1 MTSKVVVDD
10 SGVDYAVPGTYLVLF
25 SVIDAAGNVTQQE
38 ASVTVNAKPVEQPVE
53 QPVTRS
59 AVNEESK

>member
-1 MTSKVVVDD
+1 MTSKVAVDD